1 MFNDPV
7 AHCRGQQIDNRRV
20 NFRWCGERPAFLP
33 IARDNFCDLIG
44 QLFLNPAMSLCFHL
58 GSLCNRI
65 GMPTARSIAHRKS
78 PSEVAHLV
86 NQSSVRIC

>member
-20 NFRWCGERPAFLP
+20 NFRWRGERPAFFP
-33 IARDNFCDLIG
+33 IARDNFYDLIG
-44 QLFLNPAMSLCFHL
+44 QLLLNPAMSLCFHL
-58 GSLCNRI
+58 GSFGNRI
-65 GMPTARSIAHRKS
+65 GVPAARPIAHRKS
-78 PSEVAHLV
+78 PGKVGHFV